1 MMVTSLEDEKSTA
14 GALAIEDER
23 LDTTPTNAT
32 ESIDSK
38 DVDRAFVYLA
48 GQDQSHL
55 DHNVDLK
62 GLRRKI
68 DWRILPVMSACYGLQ
83 FLDKVL
89 INVSIAPEH

>member
-1 MMVTSLEDEKSTA
+1 MGTSLEDEKSTA

-23 LDTTPTNAT
+23 LDATRTIAT

-38 DVDRAFVYLA
+38 DVDRAFIYLT

-62 GLRRKI
+62 ALRRKI
-68 DWRILPVMSACYGLQ
+68 DWRILPIMSACYGLQ

-89 INVSIAPEH
+89 INVSISPEH